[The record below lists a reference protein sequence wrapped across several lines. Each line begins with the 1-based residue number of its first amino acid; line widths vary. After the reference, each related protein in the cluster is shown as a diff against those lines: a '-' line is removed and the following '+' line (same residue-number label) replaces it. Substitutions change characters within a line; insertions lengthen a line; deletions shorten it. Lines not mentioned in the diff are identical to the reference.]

1 MHEGEVEYEFDEG
14 ATNSSPTGS
23 NAYDRA
29 TVIDM
34 IVGEILDALRWL
46 ERRHG
51 PTAVAEVLRRV
62 LITTGAPQS

>member
-14 ATNSSPTGS
+14 ATNSSPIDID
-23 NAYDRA
+23 AHDRA
-29 TVIDM
+29 TAIDM
-34 IVGEILDALRWL
+34 IVGEVVDALRWL